1 MVESKDPGQSKTLE
15 MRVAEL
21 EDKLAQLHISEEEMQ
36 TYQRVSSKLGGA
48 APCQQ
53 CTASPCV
60 AAQQAQQ
67 PCVAAQQAQQPCIAA
82 QQQGVVAQQQ
92 PCVASQISPFYYRC
106 YYYRCY
112 YYNCYYYNDCI
123 LATGPTGGAGGGGG
137 GFGGFGT

>member
-1 MVESKDPGQSKTLE
+1 VRLSLFSIKGEIPMAETKDPGHGKTLE

-36 TYQRVSSKLGGA
+36 TYHKVASKLGAA
-48 APCQQ
+48 APSQQ
-53 CTASPCV
+53 CTPCM
-60 AAQQAQQ
+60 AAQAQQ
-67 PCVAAQQAQQPCIAA
+67 PMVAPQLYPI
-82 QQQGVVAQQQ
+82 
-92 PCVASQISPFYYRC
+92 YYRC

-112 YYNCYYYNDCI
+112 YYHCYYYNDCI